1 MEHYFILARS
11 VTVAQ
16 RMQKLLE
23 RNGIRCQIA
32 RAPRDM
38 TDLGCAYTVRVAAE
52 NLPAALTILRGT
64 SLAPVKIFSYR
75 LGKYREVSL

>member
-11 VTVAQ
+11 VTFAQ

-32 RAPRDM
+32 RASRDM
-38 TDLGCAYTVRVAAE
+38 TDLGCAYTVRVAAGD
-52 NLPAALTILRGT
+52 LSAALAILRGS
-64 SLAPVKIFSYR
+64 SLAPLQIFSYR
-75 LGKYREVSL
+75 LGRYREVSL